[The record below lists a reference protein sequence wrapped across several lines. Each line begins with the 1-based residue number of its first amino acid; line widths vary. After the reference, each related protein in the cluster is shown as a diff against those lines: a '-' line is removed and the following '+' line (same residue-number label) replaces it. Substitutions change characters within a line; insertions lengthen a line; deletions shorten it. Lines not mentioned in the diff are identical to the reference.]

1 MRKIMLGKGISME
14 KATYPKWKLSQN
26 KRELSP
32 PLYPYGQANKHGVT
46 SKLQDTYLFL
56 GTKHSEDLKPED
68 GSYTEIFSVKQAL
81 TLNSRYCLAIAETNL
96 KSSPTPNQ
104 IDSNCCTEVLAEGK
118 ICLFFRHRKYL
129 PKSLL
134 YYTRCISSYK
144 NYKAYNKASKSNP
157 SPREKVIIKTKFKYD
172 ICVETI

>member
-1 MRKIMLGKGISME
+1 M
-14 KATYPKWKLSQN
+14 
-26 KRELSP
+26 
-32 PLYPYGQANKHGVT
+32 
-46 SKLQDTYLFL
+46 QDTYLFL

-157 SPREKVIIKTKFKYD
+157 LPREKTTRTQTTYGTDEQMEDARVSTLYVNTRIAFVKGAGAGSVTFHAFKNER
-172 ICVETI
+172 IN